1 MAAQQASVGA
11 AALRSPPSH
20 HIAGAAGPSHG
31 MPTGPTDL
39 QPRPAGPPA
48 PTHRTSS
55 PGPPAH
61 RRRPTAAGPPPP
73 GRHPSAGPRRAPL
86 KVCVPAAARGTR
98 RLSHSSVTVP
108 MMPLG
113 RNITIKT

>member
-48 PTHRTSS
+48 P
-55 PGPPAH
+55 A
-61 RRRPTAAGPPPP
+61 RRPTAAGPPPP